1 LRYKSPESAERLALI
16 FGTDWNGDV
25 KPEKSA
31 GLIKQQLWGAKRDR
45 EQGRVKHIPVHELM
59 AYRLAKRQRQVD
71 GLKLELRDLA
81 AEGSI
86 FAEAVRY
93 YSRMNYVPPGGAVV
107 GG

>member
-1 LRYKSPESAERLALI
+1 MQRGHRNDGHYRGLSP
-16 FGTDWNGDV
+16 
-25 KPEKSA
+25 
-31 GLIKQQLWGAKRDR
+31 RDL
-45 EQGRVKHIPVHELM
+45 E
-59 AYRLAKRQRQVD
+59 AYRLAKRQRQVE

-86 FAEAVRY
+86 YAEAVRY